1 MGRYLVLILVAAS
14 LQASAD
20 SFQPSHSCSEP
31 TVPYEFNNEFER
43 QNFINEVEEYK
54 GCLSD
59 FVEEQNDA
67 VQKHKAAAEEAIDE
81 WNSFASSL
89 N

>member
-1 MGRYLVLILVAAS
+1 MARYLVLILVAAS
-14 LQASAD
+14 LQGSAD

-31 TVPYEFNNEFER
+31 TVPYEFDDEFER

-54 GCLSD
+54 QCLSD

-67 VQKHKAAAEEAIDE
+67 VQKHKAAAEEAIDD